1 MGPLVAIK
9 HDNLAILPSAS
20 PKQLKGLSRGRI
32 RLYMVFLYAFSNH
45 LQLTFTWGYGTGL
58 DGLLTL
64 CNQFYIPVVFDRENN
79 VKSL

>member
-32 RLYMVFLYAFSNH
+32 RLYVVFLYAFPKH
-45 LQLTFTWGYGTGL
+45 LQLTFTWRYGTGL
-58 DGLLTL
+58 DGFLTP
-64 CNQFYIPVVFDRENN
+64 CSQFYIPVVFVRGNN
-79 VKSL
+79 VKIL